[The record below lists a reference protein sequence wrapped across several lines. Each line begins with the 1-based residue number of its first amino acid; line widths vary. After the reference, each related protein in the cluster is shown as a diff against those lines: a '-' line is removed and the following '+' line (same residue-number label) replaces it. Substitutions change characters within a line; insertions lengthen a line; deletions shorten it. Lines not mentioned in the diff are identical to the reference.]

1 MSQLHRI
8 PVTTSPVSDKVS
20 DKVSDY
26 EPQLS
31 DYKPQHPTLGA
42 IAGLKQARDNT
53 VDHLENYVEVNP
65 FVEEERNK

>member
-20 DKVSDY
+20 DKV
-26 EPQLS
+26 S